1 MIIINDQFKGGKRY
15 RGREIIS
22 VICKIVLSVSHVFR
36 ILRRHFHQSYSDFS
50 KRLKKLRNSTCKML
64 IPVRICASFQLGL
77 SGKYTCIREMLSVFR
92 LYHNVAEK
100 AVKRRLRVTPDN
112 DLIDASL
119 KIEADNIKPLENV
132 TLYSEMHEGGFK
144 FGAYSYFVTGPDGT
158 LDLTRDPS
166 VGGSYVG
173 VHPHGLLWGMEPLPG
188 QRPGIRFMKK
198 DVTTP
203 LDINFKMFSDHVAYE
218 DIFNEKPSLIPLGN
232 ADIKRWYKSAN
243 VERTVIRTGRIRG
256 TFFRP
261 VGTGPFPAAIDIYGT
276 NGGCVEH
283 RSALLASRGIAS
295 LALAYFDY
303 EDLHSKVDQ
312 LDMNYFIEAVDWLQ
326 EQQDVDS
333 RNGIGVVGLS
343 KGAEI
348 ALMMTEVCS
357 DITAVVAI
365 NPFTHTLFWPT
376 LIGGHIRPGNPIKL
390 AKDFTEGSPFCYKN
404 NAIYPDCDVDD
415 DNRSLI
421 QVEKSDTANFL
432 LIVGQYDLI
441 YHPKSSFNLVKRL
454 RKHGRQNY
462 ELLMCPGAG
471 HLLEL
476 PHTPVT
482 RYCYFKFLGNVVDY
496 GGEKTLH
503 AKAQENSWNRML
515 KFLKSKLRNE
525 KETR

>member
-1 MIIINDQFKGGKRY
+1 
-15 RGREIIS
+15 
-22 VICKIVLSVSHVFR
+22 
-36 ILRRHFHQSYSDFS
+36 
-50 KRLKKLRNSTCKML
+50 ML
-64 IPVRICASFQLGL
+64 IPVRICTSYRHGL
-77 SGKYTCIREMLSVFR
+77 SAKYFRDKFLVSR

-100 AVKRRLRVTPDN
+100 GVNCRLRVNPDN
-112 DLIDASL
+112 DLVDASL

-198 DVTTP
+198 DVATP

-232 ADIKRWYKSAN
+232 ADIKRWYKSAD

-261 VGTGPFPAAIDIYGT
+261 VGTGPFPAVIDMFGT
-276 NGGCVEH
+276 SGGCVEY

-303 EDLHSKVDQ
+303 EDLPTKVDQ
-312 LDMNYFIEAVDWLQ
+312 LDMNYFIEAVDWLR

-333 RNGIGVVGLS
+333 RNGIGVVGVS

-348 ALMMTEVCS
+348 GIMMTEVCRY
-357 DITAVVAI
+357 ITALVAI
-365 NPFTHTLFWPT
+365 NSFSHSLLWPT
-376 LIGGHIRPGNPIKL
+376 AIGGQIKPFFPM
-390 AKDFTEGSPFCYKN
+390 DFTRDFAITEENTRRYKHF
-404 NAIYPDCDVDD
+404 IYPECDVDK
-415 DNRSLI
+415 DNGSLLQI
-421 QVEKSDTANFL
+421 EKSDTAKFL
-432 LIVGQYDLI
+432 LIAGQYDLTC
-441 YHPKSSFNLVKRL
+441 HPQSTINLVERL
-454 RKHGRQNY
+454 RNHGRQNY

-476 PHTPVT
+476 PHTPLT
-482 RYCYFKFLGNVVDY
+482 RYCYHKMFKSVFDY
-496 GGEKTLH
+496 GGEKMLH
-503 AKAQENSWNRML
+503 AKAQENSWNKML
-515 KFLKSKLRNE
+515 TFLKSTLQS
-525 KETR
+525 

>member
-1 MIIINDQFKGGKRY
+1 ML
-15 RGREIIS
+15 
-22 VICKIVLSVSHVFR
+22 LSVSRTCALFR
-36 ILRRHFHQSYSDFS
+36 RKLFEKSFRKKFQTLLS
-50 KRLKKLRNSTCKML
+50 K
-64 IPVRICASFQLGL
+64 
-77 SGKYTCIREMLSVFR
+77 
-92 LYHNVAEK
+92 LYHNVTERGMK
-100 AVKRRLRVTPDN
+100 CRLRVTPDN
-112 DLIDASL
+112 DLVDASL

-132 TLYSEMHEGGFK
+132 TLYSEMLEGGFK

-173 VHPHGLLWGMEPLPG
+173 VHPHGLLWGMEPLRG
-188 QRPGIRFMKK
+188 QRLGIRFMKK

-203 LDINFKMFSDHVAYE
+203 LDIKLKMFSDHVTFE
-218 DIFNEKPSLIPLGN
+218 DILNEKPSLIPLGN
-232 ADIKRWYKSAN
+232 ADIKRWYKSAD

-261 VGTGPFPAAIDIYGT
+261 VGTGPFPAVIDMFGT

-303 EDLHSKVDQ
+303 EDLPTKVDQ
-312 LDMNYFIEAVDWLQ
+312 LDMNYFIEAVDWLR

-333 RNGIGVVGLS
+333 RNGIAVVGVS

-348 ALMMTEVCS
+348 ALMITEVCS

-376 LIGGHIRPGNPIKL
+376 AIGGHIRPELQLKF
-390 AKDFTEGSPFCYKN
+390 AKDLKVTEGCIFSYKN
-404 NAIYPDCDVDD
+404 YIIYPDYDVED

-421 QVEKSDTANFL
+421 QIEQSDTATFL
-432 LIVGQYDLI
+432 FIVGQYDLSS
-441 YHPKSSFNLVKRL
+441 HPRSAFSLMNRL
-454 RKHGRQNY
+454 RNHGRENY

-471 HLLEL
+471 HLIEP
-476 PHTPVT
+476 PHAPLV
-482 RYCYFKFLGNVVDY
+482 RFCYQKFLRSIADF
-496 GGEKTLH
+496 GGEKMLH
-503 AKAQENSWNRML
+503 AKAQENAWNKTL
-515 KFLKSKLRNE
+515 KFLKSTLQS
-525 KETR
+525 